1 MATKKTIETVNK
13 QKISTQADF
22 ILSPKHH
29 NSMRSLISSNPEGI
43 DNKTIAKVLL
53 MTEEEVEKTYQS
65 ALLKLRKV
73 LAKEI

>member
-1 MATKKTIETVNK
+1 
-13 QKISTQADF
+13 
-22 ILSPKHH
+22 
-29 NSMRSLISSNPEGI
+29 MRSLISSNPEGI